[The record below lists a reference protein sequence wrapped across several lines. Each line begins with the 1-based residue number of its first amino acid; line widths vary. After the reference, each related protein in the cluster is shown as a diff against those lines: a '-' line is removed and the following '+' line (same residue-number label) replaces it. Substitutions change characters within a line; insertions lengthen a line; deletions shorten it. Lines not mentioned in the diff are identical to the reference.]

1 MTIPF
6 TKMHGLGNDYIYI
19 DCFKTPVETL
29 PDLPTLAA
37 RLSCRRFSVG
47 ADGLVLILP
56 SDVADARMRMFN
68 ADGSEGLMCGNAIR
82 CVGKYL
88 YERGLI
94 SPDAREIT
102 VETGSGVKS
111 LSLSVR
117 NGKVDS
123 VVTAVTVDM
132 GVPVF
137 GEAERIIRAK
147 DTHYHV
153 IPVSVGNPHWVCFVD
168 SLDGVDMETEGAF
181 LSASVEGGVNV
192 EFVERIDK
200 TTLRMRVFERGSGVT
215 LACGTGACAAVA
227 AAVSREIC
235 PPDTPIT
242 VLLDGGAL
250 TVIHALDGTPTGRLY
265 MIGGAEFVYDGIWD
279 GEL

>member
-1 MTIPF
+1 MKIPF

-19 DCFKTPVETL
+19 DCFATPVETL
-29 PDLPTLAA
+29 PDLSTLAA
-37 RLSCRRFSVG
+37 RLSLRRFSVG

-56 SDVADARMRMFN
+56 SDKATARMRMFN

-94 SPDAREIT
+94 SPDTREIT
-102 VETGSGVKS
+102 VETGSGIRS

-117 NGKVDS
+117 YC
-123 VVTAVTVDM
+123 VVNSVTVDM
-132 GVPVF
+132 GVVEVSEEITVQTA
-137 GEAERIIRAK
+137 GK
-147 DTHYHV
+147 HYRL
-153 IPVSVGNPHWVCFVD
+153 IPVSVGNPHWVCFAEELSAVD
-168 SLDGVDMETEGAF
+168 VVAEGAF
-181 LSASVEGGVNV
+181 LSSAPEGGVNV
-192 EFVERIDK
+192 EFVEIVDE

-215 LACGTGACAAVA
+215 LACGTGACASVA
-227 AAVSREIC
+227 AAVSRGIC

-250 TVIHALDGTPTGRLY
+250 TVIHSEGGTTY
-265 MIGGAEFVYDGIWD
+265 MLGGAEFAYDGVWE
-279 GEL
+279 GEI

>member
-1 MTIPF
+1 MKIPF

-19 DCFKTPVETL
+19 DCFKTPVDTL
-29 PDLPTLAA
+29 PDLPALSA

-94 SPDAREIT
+94 SPDTREIT
-102 VETGSGVKS
+102 VETGSGIRS

-117 NGKVDS
+117 DGKVDS
-123 VVTAVTVDM
+123 VTVDM
-132 GVPVF
+132 GVVEVSEEITVQTA
-137 GEAERIIRAK
+137 GK
-147 DTHYHV
+147 HYRLM
-153 IPVSVGNPHWVCFVD
+153 PVSVGNPHWVCFVED
-168 SLDGVDMETEGAF
+168 LAAVNVEREGAI
-181 LSASVEGGVNV
+181 LSSAPEGGVNV
-192 EFVERIDK
+192 EFVEIVDE
-200 TTLRMRVFERGSGVT
+200 TTLRMRVYERGSGVT
-215 LACGTGACAAVA
+215 LACGTGACASVA
-227 AAVSREIC
+227 AAVSRGIC
-235 PPDTPIT
+235 PPDTPVT

-250 TVIHALDGTPTGRLY
+250 TVIHSEGGTTY
-265 MIGGAEFVYDGIWD
+265 MLGGAEFAYDGVWE
-279 GEL
+279 GEI

>member
-1 MTIPF
+1 MKIPF

-19 DCFKTPVETL
+19 DCFKIPVETL
-29 PDLPTLAA
+29 PDLSTLAA

-56 SDVADARMRMFN
+56 SDKATARMRMFN

-94 SPDAREIT
+94 SSDTREIT
-102 VETGSGVKS
+102 VETGSGIRS

-117 NGKVDS
+117 DG
-123 VVTAVTVDM
+123 VVNSVTVDM
-132 GVPVF
+132 GVVEVSEEIAVQTA
-137 GEAERIIRAK
+137 GK
-147 DTHYHV
+147 HYRL
-153 IPVSVGNPHWVCFVD
+153 IPVSVGNPHWVCFVED
-168 SLDGVDMETEGAF
+168 LAAVDVVSEGAF
-181 LSASVEGGVNV
+181 LSSAPEGGVNV
-192 EFVERIDK
+192 EFVEAVDE

-215 LACGTGACAAVA
+215 LACGTGACASVA
-227 AAVSREIC
+227 AAVSRGIC

-250 TVIHALDGTPTGRLY
+250 TVIHTDGGTTY
-265 MIGGAEFVYDGIWD
+265 MLSGAEFAYDGVWE
-279 GEL
+279 GEI

>member
-1 MTIPF
+1 MKIPF

-19 DCFKTPVETL
+19 DCFKTPAHTL
-29 PDLPTLAA
+29 PDPTTLAA
-37 RLSCRRFSVG
+37 RLSPRRTSVG

-94 SPDAREIT
+94 SPDTRELT
-102 VETGSGVKS
+102 VETGSGVKT
-111 LSLSVR
+111 LSLAVQDKR
-117 NGKVDS
+117 
-123 VVTAVTVDM
+123 VTSVTVDM
-132 GVPVF
+132 GAVEVSD
-137 GEAERIIRAK
+137 EIVLLAEGK
-147 DTHYHV
+147 YYCL

-168 SLDGVDMETEGAF
+168 DLTAVDVESEGAF
-181 LSASVEGGVNV
+181 LSAAAEGGVNV
-192 EFVERIDK
+192 EFVERVDE

-215 LACGTGACAAVA
+215 LACGTGACATVA
-227 AAVSREIC
+227 AAVSRCIC
-235 PPDTPIT
+235 PHDTPIT

-250 TVIHALDGTPTGRLY
+250 TVICATGGQIF
-265 MIGGAEFVYDGIWD
+265 MIGGAEFVFDGVWE
-279 GEL
+279 GEF

>member
-1 MTIPF
+1 MAIPF

-19 DCFKTPVETL
+19 DCFKTPVEAL

-94 SPDAREIT
+94 SPDARDIT
-102 VETGSGVKS
+102 VETGSGVKA
-111 LSLSVR
+111 LSLSVWD
-117 NGKVDS
+117 GKVGA

-132 GVPVF
+132 GM
-137 GEAERIIRAK
+137 AEVSEEITVQKAGK
-147 DTHYHV
+147 HYRL

-168 SLDGVDMETEGAF
+168 DLSAVDVASEGAL
-181 LSASVEGGVNV
+181 LSAAVEGGVNV
-192 EFVERIDK
+192 EFAERVDE

-215 LACGTGACAAVA
+215 LACGTGACATVA
-227 AAVSREIC
+227 AAASRGIC

-250 TVIHALDGTPTGRLY
+250 TVIQATDGGGAGQIF
-265 MIGGAEFVYDGIWD
+265 MIGGAEFAFDGVWD
-279 GEL
+279 ERM

>member
-1 MTIPF
+1 MKIPF

-37 RLSCRRFSVG
+37 HLSPRRTSVG

-56 SDVADARMRMFN
+56 SEVADARMRMFN
-68 ADGSEGLMCGNAIR
+68 ADGSEGMMCGNAIR

-102 VETGSGVKS
+102 VETASGIKE

-117 NGKVDS
+117 DGKVDA

-132 GVPVF
+132 GVAEVADEIVV
-137 GEAERIIRAK
+137 EAAGK
-147 DTHYHV
+147 QYHT
-153 IPVSVGNPHWVCFVD
+153 IPVSVGNPHWVCFTENLTAVD
-168 SLDGVDMETEGAF
+168 VVTEGAR
-181 LSASVEGGVNV
+181 LSSAVEGGVNV
-192 EFVERIDK
+192 EFVERIDES
-200 TTLRMRVFERGSGVT
+200 TLRMRVFERGSGVT
-215 LACGTGACAAVA
+215 LACGTGACASVA
-227 AAVSREIC
+227 AAVSRGMC
-235 PPDTPIT
+235 PVNTPVT

-250 TVIHALDGTPTGRLY
+250 TVILGEGGTMV
-265 MIGGAEFVYDGIWD
+265 MIGGAEFVYDGVWEGDI
-279 GEL
+279 

>member
-1 MTIPF
+1 MKIPF

-37 RLSCRRFSVG
+37 RLSLRRFSVG

-94 SPDAREIT
+94 SPDTREIT
-102 VETGSGVKS
+102 VETGSGIRS

-117 NGKVDS
+117 DGKVDS
-123 VVTAVTVDM
+123 VTVDM
-132 GVPVF
+132 GVVEVSEEITVQTA
-137 GEAERIIRAK
+137 GK
-147 DTHYHV
+147 HYRLM
-153 IPVSVGNPHWVCFVD
+153 PVSVGNPHWVCFVED
-168 SLDGVDMETEGAF
+168 LAAVNVEREGAI
-181 LSASVEGGVNV
+181 LSSVPEGGVNV
-192 EFVERIDK
+192 EFVEVVDE
-200 TTLRMRVFERGSGVT
+200 TTLRMRVYERGSGVT
-215 LACGTGACAAVA
+215 LACGTGACATVA
-227 AAVSREIC
+227 AAVSRGIC
-235 PPDTPIT
+235 PPDTPVT

-250 TVIHALDGTPTGRLY
+250 TVIHSEGGTTY
-265 MIGGAEFVYDGIWD
+265 MLGGAEFVYDGVWE
-279 GEL
+279 GEI